1 VNNLRIFIVDDEPL
15 AVDRLKQVLRAV
27 AGAEVVGSACNGT
40 AAIREICELEPDLV
54 FLDMKMPGLSGVE
67 VAAALKAQ
75 GQGSEIVFVTAFDC
89 FASEAFDVDAAD
101 YLVKPVR
108 LDRLESAVHRAIRR
122 RDSRLASQRV
132 EELELVVNAL
142 RDSQG
147 KGRAKQKYDEELW
160 APRAGGLSRIPTS
173 SVVWVEAARDYMLV
187 HTEHRTHILRETMAS
202 LEARLD
208 PDVFIRAHRSALVNV
223 AHIVGTEKLGREGLQ
238 LRTTAGNLIRVG
250 LGRRAAI
257 RQRLGGRAG
266 SAIKADLPS

>member
-1 VNNLRIFIVDDEPL
+1 MTNLRIFIVDDEPL

-27 AGAEVVGSACNGT
+27 DGAEVVGSACNGT
-40 AAIREICELEPDLV
+40 VAIREICAVDPDLV

-67 VAAALKAQ
+67 VAATLAAQ
-75 GQGSEIVFVTAFDC
+75 SQSAEIVFVTAFDC
-89 FASEAFDVDAAD
+89 FASEAFEVDAAD

-108 LDRLESAVHRAIRR
+108 LDRLESAVQRAIRR
-122 RDSRLASQRV
+122 RDSRLARQRV

-142 RDSQG
+142 RGSQSIM
-147 KGRAKQKYDEELW
+147 RAKSKYDEELW

-223 AHIVGTEKLGREGLQ
+223 SHIVGTEKLGRESLQ
-238 LRTTAGNLIRVG
+238 LRTTTGNLIRVG

-257 RQRLGGRAG
+257 RQRLGRRPG
-266 SAIKADLPS
+266 SIDPADYPN